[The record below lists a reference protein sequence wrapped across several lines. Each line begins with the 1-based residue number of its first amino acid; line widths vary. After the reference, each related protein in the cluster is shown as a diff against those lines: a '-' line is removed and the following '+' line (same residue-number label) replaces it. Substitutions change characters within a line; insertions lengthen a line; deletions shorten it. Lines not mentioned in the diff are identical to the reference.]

1 MLPVHQGKIMK
12 FSWLS
17 RALIILLLSFAC
29 LPAHALTGNW
39 AQQPQGE
46 VRLIASDKVEAGKLY
61 AGLHFK
67 LQQGWHIYWRSP
79 GDAGIPPE
87 LIWKDSSNLKAATV
101 SYPLPALHEM
111 QGLQVYGYG
120 DEIVLPLNVEKTD
133 PSKGVRLDLHMSVL
147 ACSDICV
154 PVKYDL
160 KLDLPAGFTASQEAT
175 DLLKAWTAK
184 VPKADNGK
192 GLTLQSAT
200 LVSESGL
207 NRVQIAYASP
217 EPVTDAQA
225 IIEIGD
231 GSILNIVG
239 TKILP
244 NMVEVT
250 LSAEAPLN
258 AAAGKEL
265 IFTLADKTRG
275 VAVEKK
281 LILSGE
287 APPEPAGALPTLP
300 SSPPQTDIKPVESNL
315 EPPSLWLMIGFALI
329 GGLILNL
336 MPCVL
341 PVLALKA
348 LAFASHGGG
357 TPSGVRLS
365 FLSTSAGIIFSFLI
379 MAGALIGLKEAGMS
393 VGWGV
398 QFQNPD
404 FLLFLM
410 AVLLLFA
417 ANLWGFF
424 EITLPRALAD
434 KLNWTHGHGN
444 LMKDFLSG
452 AFATLLATPCS
463 APFLGAAVSFALAGT
478 PVQIFAIFTAL
489 GFGLAMPFLVIALFP
504 RAATLLPKPGSWM
517 VIMKKVLAV
526 FLLLTAVW
534 IAWVLSMSFMMKQD
548 AEEANWRDF
557 NEVEIVKLVENNNVV
572 FVDVTAAWCLTCQA
586 NEKFVLDREDVQ
598 EALAEPDVVL
608 MRADWTKPSEVIA
621 DYLRRHGR
629 YGIPFNI
636 IYGPSAKEGLVL
648 PELLTKD
655 VVLEGLKK
663 AR

>member
-1 MLPVHQGKIMK
+1 MLPAQQGKIMK

-17 RALIILLLSFAC
+17 HAIILLLLSFVC
-29 LPAHALTGNW
+29 VPAHALTGEW
-39 AQQPQGE
+39 AQTPQGQA
-46 VRLIASDKVEAGKLY
+46 RLIASDKVEPGKFY
-61 AGLHFK
+61 AGLHFR
-67 LQQGWHIYWRSP
+67 LPEGWHIYWRSP
-79 GDAGIPPE
+79 GDAGVPPE
-87 LIWKDSSNLKAATV
+87 LIWKDSTNLKTATV
-101 SYPLPALHEM
+101 IYPLPSLHEM

-120 DEIVLPLNVEKTD
+120 GEIILPLTIEKTD
-133 PSKGVRLDLHMSVL
+133 PAKGVNLNVHVTVL
-147 ACSDICV
+147 TCSDICV

-160 KLDLPAGFTASQEAT
+160 KLDLPAGFTAAQEAT
-175 DLLKAWTAK
+175 DLLRAGLAK
-184 VPKADNGK
+184 VPKADTGA
-192 GLTLQSAT
+192 GLTLQSAK
-200 LVSESGL
+200 LVSENGL
-207 NRVQIAYASP
+207 NRVQIAYAAPQAIS
-217 EPVTDAQA
+217 DAQA

-231 GSILNIVG
+231 GSILNIVA
-239 TKILP
+239 TKTLP
-244 NMVEVT
+244 DRVDVT
-250 LSAEAPLN
+250 LSAEAPLKD
-258 AAAGKEL
+258 AVGKEL

-275 VAVEKK
+275 LAVEKK

-287 APPEPAGALPTLP
+287 APPEPTGALPALP
-300 SSPPQTDIKPVESNL
+300 SSPPQTDMTPVESTMD
-315 EPPSLWLMIGFALI
+315 PPSLWLMIAFALL

-348 LAFASHGGG
+348 LSFASHGGG

-379 MAGALIGLKEAGMS
+379 MAGALVGLKEAGMS
-393 VGWGV
+393 VGWGI

-404 FLLFLM
+404 FLIFLM

-424 EITLPRALAD
+424 EVTLPRFLAD
-434 KLNWTHGHGN
+434 RLNWTHGHGN
-444 LMKDFLSG
+444 LLKDFLSG

-478 PVQIFAIFTAL
+478 PVEIFAIFTAL
-489 GFGLAMPFLVIALFP
+489 GFGLAAPFLIIALVP
-504 RAATLLPKPGSWM
+504 RAATLLPKPGNWM
-517 VIMKKVLAV
+517 VVMKKILAV

-557 NEVEIVKLVENNNVV
+557 NEPEIVKLVENNNVV

-598 EALAEPDVVL
+598 EALAAPDVVL

-655 VVLEGLKK
+655 VVVEGLKK